1 MNFIE
6 AAHRLDLEV
15 HVWTVNEPVHIKRL
29 LRWGVDGIMT
39 DDPARVVASVDELAD
54 VGAKD

>member
-15 HVWTVNEPVHIKRL
+15 HVWTVKEPVHIKRL

-39 DDPARVVASVDELAD
+39 DDPARAVASVDELAD
-54 VGAKD
+54 VGGKD